1 MPFFNEAG
9 RIYMPAEVDFLR
21 SCFTNAA
28 VLLEQSD
35 RNYSG
40 SELASCILM
49 LYEHGLRDM
58 SRLSELAARLA
69 HQRYTIRLDLRE
81 MRTNSD
87 IAEGTN
93 NPVAG

>member
-1 MPFFNEAG
+1 MPFFNEAS

-40 SELASCILM
+40 SELASCIL
-49 LYEHGLRDM
+49 R
-58 SRLSELAARLA
+58 A
-69 HQRYTIRLDLRE
+69 
-81 MRTNSD
+81 
-87 IAEGTN
+87 
-93 NPVAG
+93 